1 MKSRIA
7 INYGLVTRGSGSCS
21 LAVPGQSEQW
31 HDLRPLDSE
40 CEQWRWYKSE
50 GLVKNE
56 SLENDLIFV
65 LHFAPQDGA
74 CNSSVGHHRNL
85 IEAEPCDREHRGLRQ
100 GP

>member
-40 CEQWRWYKSE
+40 CEQWRWQCE
-50 GLVKNE
+50 
-56 SLENDLIFV
+56 LEYRLRIF
-65 LHFAPQDGA
+65 LKMT
-74 CNSSVGHHRNL
+74 
-85 IEAEPCDREHRGLRQ
+85 
-100 GP
+100 